1 MYRNFTLFTDGK
13 NAFPAIL
20 EAIGQAKKTVHI
32 NMFIWRDDAIGNRM
46 ARAILE
52 AADRGVDVTV
62 SVDRYGLVLEKAE
75 ECKRSFF
82 HKDCTLPERLKIVTL
97 ELAYPMPGAPKRARD
112 EETPLYRAVMNHPH
126 IHVSSKKFKADH
138 SKYYIID
145 GETLFLGGINIEDKE
160 NGRDLQGR
168 VYQDYMVRLR
178 GREYVEAFRAKL
190 TRGQDL
196 ASHYSF
202 GVNTKKPRRFEMERR
217 YLELIGNARQEL
229 YITMAYFSPLKPFLD
244 AILAAHRR
252 GVRVVILAPEHANF
266 QDDSNRKTLKKLLKA
281 TNNEIS
287 VYLSPKMVHTKLM
300 VSEQT
305 VSLGSCNITKKAFRQ
320 LDELNLFMPNTDCPL
335 TRQLL
340 ASMEEN
346 RRLSRKVCW
355 QDIRYRPLMAFSEGF
370 LV

>member
-1 MYRNFTLFTDGK
+1 MYRNFTLFEDGK

-20 EAIGQAKKTVHI
+20 EAIGQAQKSVHI

-46 ARAILE
+46 ARAILD
-52 AADRGVDVTV
+52 AADRGVEVTV

-82 HKDCTLPERLKIVTL
+82 HKDNTLTERLKIFAL

-112 EETPLYRAVMNHPH
+112 EATPLYRAVMDHPR
-126 IHVSSKKFKADH
+126 IHVSCETFKADH
-138 SKYYIID
+138 SKYYIVDDEI
-145 GETLFLGGINIEDKE
+145 LFLGGINIEDKE

-168 VYQDYMVRLR
+168 AYQDYMVRLR
-178 GREYVEAFRAKL
+178 GREYVDAFRAKL
-190 TRGQDL
+190 AGGQDL
-196 ASHYSF
+196 HAHYSF
-202 GVNTKKPRRFEMERR
+202 GVNTKKPHRFEMERR

-229 YITMAYFSPLKPFLD
+229 YITMAYFSPLKPFLK
-244 AILAAHRR
+244 AILDAHRR
-252 GVRVVILAPEHANF
+252 GVRVVIMAPEHANF

-305 VSLGSCNITKKAFRQ
+305 VTFGSCNITKKAFRQ
-320 LDELNLFMPNTDCPL
+320 LDELNLFLPRTDCL
-335 TRQLL
+335 FVGQLL
-340 ASMEEN
+340 TSMEEN
-346 RRLSRKVCW
+346 RSVSHRVCW
-355 QDIRYRPLMAFSEGF
+355 QQIRYRPLMAFLESF